1 MAEIYADI
9 TTELGAFGRA
19 RNQEVRAMLYQQS
32 QLAQYT
38 RPVYGVNGRFPAL
51 NSVLGNVI
59 RRFASTWEGS
69 GTTEFMVNDL
79 RNYRMKVN
87 HAIKPADVKETWI
100 GETLYD
106 EKLQAPEQ
114 PLAAYIMYK
123 ELMPAVVRDVERAM
137 GFGDVTSA
145 DQVLQVMDGLVT
157 ILTRGITTGEMFKV
171 PVTGPIT
178 VSNALDTVQTFED
191 TLDEVPQ
198 AADAIDR
205 IFMSAINKRKMLRD
219 DKATNGKDTDFQ
231 KDGRK
236 YTYEGNRE
244 IVGLRCL
251 NGSDLIFATPN
262 ENFLRLIDSVD
273 ASTPIIQK
281 VQELDYDVKIFM
293 EFWLG
298 LAFWTDQLVFVSNFG
313 SAVKGL
319 STAAQ
324 DIKYFQ
330 KSFK

>member
-1 MAEIYADI
+1 
-9 TTELGAFGRA
+9 
-19 RNQEVRAMLYQQS
+19 
-32 QLAQYT
+32 
-38 RPVYGVNGRFPAL
+38 
-51 NSVLGNVI
+51 
-59 RRFASTWEGS
+59 
-69 GTTEFMVNDL
+69 MVNDL